1 MMNALYG
8 FVSLL
13 IAGEMLKSH
22 LLFINGHSTADEK
35 NLQISAMK
43 NAEYDIREMKILM
56 NQTNSNTLQSELQLQ
71 QDETNALRQHFARM
85 HQKIDQQLARTTNA
99 LLEPGAQKDTTE
111 VLSRPRRHSAGKC
124 KVRTLS

>member
-22 LLFINGHSTADEK
+22 LLFINGHSTADEE
-35 NLQISAMK
+35 NLQQRSTKK

-99 LLEPGAQKDTTE
+99 LLEPGDQKDTTK
-111 VLSRPRRHSAGKC
+111 VLSRLRWHSAGK
-124 KVRTLS
+124 